1 MSVKLISYSQPSD
14 EILEAGVN
22 DMKDLVAYC
31 ARVSNPSNQN
41 NTSNSEK
48 LINYLIRNKHWSPLE
63 TVNICLEI
71 NTTRDIARQI
81 LRHRSFSFQEFCVAK
96 GTKIK
101 CFSRNQNID
110 IDLPIEYLYTIFKN
124 KEVNKFYIYIF
135 DEINNKVSYTMIKEV
150 FKTGIKE
157 CFELQI
163 QSISDKDKIY
173 TIECTDEHKFFTIDN
188 QYKQC
193 KELQIGDKISILV
206 QQTFEYGYII
216 GKKNIALKET
226 YDIEVDHTS
235 HNYIA
240 NGILTHN
247 SQRYADP
254 LKDLS
259 FSEPR
264 EARLQDMKN
273 RQNSIS
279 VDNIE
284 LQNQWNIY
292 QNKVIEVS
300 QEAYKWALENG
311 IAKEQARVVLPEGL
325 MMSRMYING
334 TLRSWFH
341 YCELRHDNGTQKEHQ
356 DIAKECIKVIRSIY
370 PSFLTEINVDE

>member
-292 QNKVIEVS
+292 QNKVIEAS